1 VGPRRWSGW
10 KEATACGAWFVRRRD
25 RRARR
30 PKQRVRHC
38 WCWACRIVGC
48 GNRGSRPWPLLEVLK
63 ISPASTA
70 IASGE
75 EKSRKT
81 SHFQA
86 IDPRAVFD
94 VAVDN
99 LPSAGDSQQ
108 PYRPRE
114 SLQISSNGRCARC
127 GRYLTAFIK
136 YLLLLVVTS
145 LPTRAHQSR
154 LERVCSRGGGSRE
167 PCRLTGPTNL
177 QSGFYA
183 HLGQADRASGSRPGC
198 ELLLPSP
205 RLVLSAATKGG
216 SRGGILLR

>member
-114 SLQISSNGRCARC
+114 SLQISSNGRCGRC
-127 GRYLTAFIK
+127 GRYFAGCYLRQEIILRTAPDLLTSTMA
-136 YLLLLVVTS
+136 LLSPLK
-145 LPTRAHQSR
+145 RR
-154 LERVCSRGGGSRE
+154 CSR
-167 PCRLTGPTNL
+167 
-177 QSGFYA
+177 
-183 HLGQADRASGSRPGC
+183 
-198 ELLLPSP
+198 
-205 RLVLSAATKGG
+205 
-216 SRGGILLR
+216 

>member
-81 SHFQA
+81 
-86 IDPRAVFD
+86 
-94 VAVDN
+94 
-99 LPSAGDSQQ
+99 
-108 PYRPRE
+108 
-114 SLQISSNGRCARC
+114 
-127 GRYLTAFIK
+127 
-136 YLLLLVVTS
+136 LLVVTS

-216 SRGGILLR
+216 SCGGILLR